1 MKIKNE
7 KGEEIEVFT
16 AEETAERIK
25 DAETKAAEAAVNQY
39 KEQNPDK
46 ADEVDKLKNDLA
58 DAQKRLDEAE
68 KGDNKGQVERLR
80 KERDE
85 ALSKVDTVVK
95 DITKKID
102 DLTNAQI
109 KETEEEFLNRL
120 SGGNVEM
127 KKKIKLEFDNYKP
140 NEKSKD
146 AIKQRMLVAAQ
157 IVTGAKPKPDMMDNI
172 SGGGERGNGNGGG
185 SSKVELT
192 QNQKA
197 IGNVLG
203 ITDKDRENYEKLKAN
218 GGKI

>member
-95 DITKKID
+95 DMKEKI
-102 DLTNAQI
+102 
-109 KETEEEFLNRL
+109 
-120 SGGNVEM
+120 
-127 KKKIKLEFDNYKP
+127 
-140 NEKSKD
+140 
-146 AIKQRMLVAAQ
+146 
-157 IVTGAKPKPDMMDNI
+157 
-172 SGGGERGNGNGGG
+172 
-185 SSKVELT
+185 
-192 QNQKA
+192 
-197 IGNVLG
+197 
-203 ITDKDRENYEKLKAN
+203 
-218 GGKI
+218 